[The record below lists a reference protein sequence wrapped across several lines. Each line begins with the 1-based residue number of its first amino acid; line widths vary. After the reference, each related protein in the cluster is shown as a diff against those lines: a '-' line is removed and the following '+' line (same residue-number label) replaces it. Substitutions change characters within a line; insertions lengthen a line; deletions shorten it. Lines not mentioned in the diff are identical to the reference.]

1 MIQEKSLS
9 SKTRNTKIMNNRIPK
24 IWKYYFFFG
33 VVLVIIHNIRF
44 LNFYFNNAVPIYQGT
59 IDYEFYSNFSLL
71 TRIFSLFA
79 CIALIKF
86 RKKYPVFFTTIIW
99 LMAFLLLSHEYNLML
114 FLPIAFFTSFS
125 FISLIFYKVN
135 NQKS

>member
-1 MIQEKSLS
+1 MIQERCLFYKI
-9 SKTRNTKIMNNRIPK
+9 KNIKIMNKKIPT
-24 IWKYYFFFG
+24 IWKTYFFFG
-33 VVLVIIHNIRF
+33 LTLVIIHNIRF

-86 RKKYPVFFTTIIW
+86 RKKYPVLLTTIIW
-99 LMAFLLLSHEYNLML
+99 LMAFILLSHEYNIIL
-114 FLPIAFFTSFS
+114 FLPVSLFTSFC
-125 FISLIFYKVN
+125 FISLILTICSSIY
-135 NQKS
+135 